1 MKLQSGLA
9 PLAVALLLAA
19 PAFAQDVGAAAP
31 PASSASP
38 ASSAPAAPAPSS
50 APAAP
55 AVTAPPD
62 AAPSSGPV
70 VADTGDALPAGKGR
84 VIFYRNSPIGV
95 LIGCAVHENDATLS
109 SLPYGK
115 YFVRDF
121 DPGIHTFMVE
131 SESKQ
136 TLRIEVEAG
145 ETYYVKCAIG
155 MGLIVGR
162 PNLSPSDKASFDK
175 ASNKLKLQSPPKPKA
190 A

>member
-1 MKLQSGLA
+1 MSFA
-9 PLAVALLLAA
+9 AIALLAA
-19 PAFAQDVGAAAP
+19 PAFAQDAGSAAPAASASPPASDAAAP
-31 PASSASP
+31 
-38 ASSAPAAPAPSS
+38 APPAPSS

-55 AVTAPPD
+55 TPL
-62 AAPSSGPV
+62 AAPAPASAGPAI
-70 VADTGDALPAGKGR
+70 ADTGDVLASGKGR
-84 VIFYRNSPIGV
+84 VIFYRSSAIGV
-95 LIGCAVHENDATLS
+95 LIGCAVHENDLTLS

-136 TLRIEVEAG
+136 TLRMEVEAG

-155 MGLIVGR
+155 MGLVLGR

-175 ASNKLKLQSPPKPKA
+175 ASRNLKLQAPPKPKIS
-190 A
+190 